1 MMQQALEL
9 FYERERIDAFRSLL
23 DGGPL
28 LLDTETTGL
37 GTPGIGRYLDV
48 PGDCAGSG

>member
-9 FYERERIDAFRSLL
+9 FYERGTIDAYRSLL
-23 DGGPL
+23 NGGPL

-37 GTPGIGRYLDV
+37 GTPGIGKYLDV
-48 PGDCAGSG
+48 PRDCAGSG